1 MVPFLDET
9 TGEEV
14 KSMEKK
20 TEVHTTGAE
29 ELSVKEL
36 EAQRAEL
43 LPERIQMRRRRRRR
57 VRRRAPIFPVPKPGR
72 HHR

>member
-1 MVPFLDET
+1 M
-9 TGEEV
+9 

-20 TEVHTTGAE
+20 SEVHTTGEE

-57 VRRRAPIFPVPKPGR
+57 KRLQAQINPILAVPRPGR
-72 HHR
+72 HHRR

>member
-1 MVPFLDET
+1 MIQR
-9 TGEEV
+9 GEEV

-20 TEVHTTGAE
+20 TEIYTTGEE
-29 ELSVKEL
+29 ELSLKEL

-43 LPERIQMRRRRRRR
+43 LPDRLQMRRRRRRK
-57 VRRRAPIFPVPKPGR
+57 RRTADIQRLFPIPKPGR